1 MNNNQSDL
9 SIFENKNIG
18 IDGNGDGLKYYVVPV
33 NYPLFKASKYIR
45 KGEIL
50 QLNPGQHSFFGL
62 KNMNSS
68 YISEY
73 EDEYGVIFEY
83 KTTRVYNL
91 IALDD
96 PETVDLIYQSA
107 PDNIKQIL
115 DENYGHISGRRNSEP
130 NNDRI
135 LSMYLCSLNKDGY
148 AVHNMMTESG
158 GIFHTELMICNCSGI
173 QYVGQ
178 ITDEFR
184 VEGVLESAKVK
195 EMQKKMEE
203 ERKQAKEKARRKMR
217 EQKEDTK
224 MRLFGDDDDD
234 EPKALSFFRFEE
246 TTPFRGDMQFKT
258 PIRPLAMS
266 QTPLKS
272 STKKRLFGMD
282 DIDDDESDKEDKN
295 IMTTPK
301 KMSGRG
307 KQHKSKTKKYRK
319 TYKKIKKT
327 KSKQKKKHTRKQ
339 KRTQK

>member
-9 SIFENKNIG
+9 TIFENKTIG
-18 IDGNGDGLKYYVVPV
+18 VDGLKYYVVPI
-33 NYPLFKASKYIR
+33 NYPLFKATKYIR

-50 QLNPGQHSFFGL
+50 QLNTSQHSFFGL
-62 KNMNSS
+62 KNMKPS

-73 EDEYGVIFEY
+73 EDEYGVLFEY

-96 PETVDLIYQSA
+96 SETVDLLYQTA

-115 DENYGHISGRRNSEP
+115 DENYGHHSGRRNSEP
-130 NNDRI
+130 NNDRT
-135 LSMYLCSLNKDGY
+135 LSQYLCSLNKDGY

-203 ERKQAKEKARRKMR
+203 ERKQAKKEARRKIS
-217 EQKEDTK
+217 EQTK
-224 MRLFGDDDDD
+224 MRLFGDDDEDD
-234 EPKALSFFRFEE
+234 EIEKYNKPKSLFRFDEN
-246 TTPFRGDMQFKT
+246 TPFRDDIQIKT
-258 PIRPLAMS
+258 PIRPLAIS
-266 QTPLKS
+266 SAFQTPPKS

-282 DIDDDESDKEDKN
+282 DDDESENENKERS
-295 IMTTPK
+295 TPK

-307 KQHKSKTKKYRK
+307 KQHKSKTKKH
-319 TYKKIKKT
+319 KKHKKT
-327 KSKQKKKHTRKQ
+327 KGNQKKKYTRKQ
-339 KRTQK
+339 KRKQINK